1 MDFKIDIN
9 KERKRLKEE
18 IDSQM
23 NIIRQT
29 SAALSVCT
37 DEKHGKGTY
46 TQIEFERVLL
56 LAMKKHE
63 VAKLALANLGKEAK
77 SEATSKGRVK
87 IGNITLKTRYQES
100 FESPQIA
107 NKSHWLMAT
116 VQVGNELHGTK
127 LDLQKSQILD
137 AKEQK
142 NITIPSEFTFNN
154 VPADFEL
161 TITIYSIGV
170 SQNRPR
176 EKKSGSN
183 SILPNK
189 LGKLF
194 NQKASKKEKIN
205 PAVSTP

>member
-1 MDFKIDIN
+1 M
-9 KERKRLKEE
+9 KEE

-77 SEATSKGRVK
+77 SESTSKGRVK
-87 IGNITLKTRYQES
+87 IGNIILKTRYQES

-170 SQNRPR
+170 SQNRQR

-205 PAVSTP
+205 PAVSTSYC

>member
-1 MDFKIDIN
+1 
-9 KERKRLKEE
+9 
-18 IDSQM
+18 
-23 NIIRQT
+23 
-29 SAALSVCT
+29 
-37 DEKHGKGTY
+37 
-46 TQIEFERVLL
+46 
-56 LAMKKHE
+56 
-63 VAKLALANLGKEAK
+63 
-77 SEATSKGRVK
+77 
-87 IGNITLKTRYQES
+87 
-100 FESPQIA
+100 
-107 NKSHWLMAT
+107 MAT

-170 SQNRPR
+170 SQNRQR
-176 EKKSGSN
+176 EKKSSSN

-194 NQKASKKEKIN
+194 K
-205 PAVSTP
+205 